1 MHEYNSIIKN
11 DALFLINVLL
21 CIVPIKSNMDFKGI
35 ACFWGLAWET
45 QGPLWR
51 GDVIWPKAWTLTLMT
66 SSTSLSNGQ
75 PLGHL
80 LALPSLSV
88 GPIEHLDLH
97 NTILQGDLTKVIYIT
112 QPINFWCILPM
123 KSGVPPQTN
132 HLHTTPNSSTLV
144 RYSSRLFLQG
154 LIRSSYEHNLYF
166 HHTNDGL
173 FLSLTPLCRQYIAHM
188 E

>member
-11 DALFLINVLL
+11 DALILINGLL
-21 CIVPIKSNMDFKGI
+21 CIIPIKSNVDFKGI

-80 LALPSLSV
+80 LGLPPLSV
-88 GPIEHLDLH
+88 GPIEHLDLK
-97 NTILQGDLTKVIYIT
+97 NTILQGDLTKVVYMHHPTNQLLMYPTNEIRCATSNKPSTYYTKLLDFGAILFT
-112 QPINFWCILPM
+112 PILTRPHPELLWAQSLFPSHKRWSL
-123 KSGVPPQTN
+123 SF
-132 HLHTTPNSSTLV
+132 S
-144 RYSSRLFLQG
+144 YSS
-154 LIRSSYEHNLYF
+154 
-166 HHTNDGL
+166 
-173 FLSLTPLCRQYIAHM
+173 M
-188 E
+188 